1 MAGPISEFTIF
12 FGTVLFAL
20 EAIGVIMPL
29 ENEMRTPK
37 DFRGSTGI
45 LNRAM
50 FIIMALYIGLGLAGY
65 LKYGSKVAGT
75 GSSLFTTISRQIILV
90 VII

>member
-1 MAGPISEFTIF
+1 MAGPLSEFTIF

-29 ENEMRTPK
+29 ENEMKTPK
-37 DFRGSTGI
+37 DFRGPIGI

-50 FIIMALYIGLGLAGY
+50 FIIIALYIGLGLAGY
-65 LKYGSKVAGT
+65 LKYGSAVKGT
-75 GSSLFTTISRQIILV
+75 GTV
-90 VII
+90 